1 MNTFLK
7 IFFKVRIIFGCVF
20 YKAFL
25 SKTPFA
31 KASISLNVRHTCIC
45 IEVGIFRNN
54 YANSNAYQLD

>member
-7 IFFKVRIIFGCVF
+7 ISFKVRIIFGCVF

-31 KASISLNVRHTCIC
+31 KSSISLNVRH
-45 IEVGIFRNN
+45 EVEIFRNN